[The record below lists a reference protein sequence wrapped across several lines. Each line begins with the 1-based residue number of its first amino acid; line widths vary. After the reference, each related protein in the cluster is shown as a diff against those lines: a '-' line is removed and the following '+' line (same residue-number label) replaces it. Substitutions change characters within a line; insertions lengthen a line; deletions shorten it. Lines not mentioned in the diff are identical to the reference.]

1 MPHFKPSTKA
11 FLAWLL
17 RLAVMSV
24 VVVVFAILGVL
35 GEVRTAIAQYD
46 VGDYQ
51 YLAEELPDYASFG
64 TQTFGDIQF
73 DSNGS
78 IEGVSDDVAEQMGY
92 NTGRNWSAG
101 AQLSDVIKL
110 GDLGQSFYPQALTI
124 SDIERKTGINTTDL
138 PLSSYAGLLEQQT
151 IESLS
156 TQLGIEGY
164 RLDEVAPIQ
173 TVFNEA
179 MLPQLEMEAAQELS
193 EVAQQL
199 GVPVD
204 EVLFEEFDPTQYI
217 ETELLK
223 YGEQSIGELLATPDL
238 LDEAVF
244 GDMTLDESLAT
255 IGDYSIS
262 DIPGLENLPIEEL
275 EGWQDL
281 VLSEV
286 PGLDSIPMGDFPN
299 PVAAITGGFGGTHD
313 VTYGHKESRVTPTK
327 FSITGSNEAGFRVQC
342 AQERGCAYLELEG
355 PGEMHGARWISGGS
369 GQGQQMV
376 EGGEGLLKMVNNG
389 MEPTG
394 RHPFGDVF
402 KIVLTNTTES
412 SGTGDFALYTRYC
425 QKSFFVDLGC
435 TPYFIGP
442 IPLWSTK
449 EKGFVLTGPLDGKGG
464 ASSGM
469 EVPPELQQYQTKNL
483 GGSYYGNSG
492 RPPSQIQMDE
502 ECLEGI
508 LAVTPSSQQSGAA
521 ENIPI
526 IIEAANEH
534 GLDRAQIAYVLA
546 TVQIE
551 TGGNGWG
558 PVEENGRP
566 CSYSGGCGWHGRG
579 YVQLTHDY
587 NYARVRDELGIDV
600 VSDPS
605 LVMQT
610 DTAAEIL
617 ISGMM
622 GGWFNGHGH
631 GLDYYVSEEEGRFDY
646 VQARRT
652 VNVQNKAGTI
662 ASYAQQYHSALMTC
676 ETLETSIGGEV
687 GSPIG
692 GVSLEEAIAY
702 QPTPG
707 QSFEAYRAYRNG
719 WHAGIDFDSRIGAGE
734 GGVVTSVTSGQ
745 VKEVVVITGTPS
757 GEPSVSV
764 RIVSTDSE
772 GRTIEQRYTHLSAS
786 SVQQALG
793 VNSIHEASGMPIS
806 AGQQIGLVGETD
818 YVSSGAHLDYKVKVN
833 GVNSDPQQFLQA
845 VANGGGTL
853 RTIDVGSGAM
863 GSTQVG
869 AIQ

>member
-1 MPHFKPSTKA
+1 VKQLHSRNQEL
-11 FLAWLL
+11 LATLL
-17 RLAVMSV
+17 RLTITFAVV
-24 VVVVFAILGVL
+24 IVFAFLGL
-35 GEVRTAIAQYD
+35 LAEVRTAIAQYD
-46 VGDYQ
+46 VSDYQ
-51 YLAEELPDYASFG
+51 HLAEDLPDYASFG
-64 TQTFGDIQF
+64 TQTFGDIRF
-73 DSNGS
+73 DQNGS

-101 AQLSDVIKL
+101 APLSDVIKL
-110 GDLGQSFYPQALTI
+110 GDLGQSFYPQVLTI

-204 EVLFEEFDPTQYI
+204 EVLLEEFDPTQYI

-275 EGWQDL
+275 EGWQDM

-313 VTYGHKESRVTPTK
+313 VTYGYMEHRWTPTK
-327 FSITGSNEAGFRVQC
+327 FSITGSNQAGFRVQC

-355 PGEMHGARWISGGS
+355 PGQMHGAQWMAGGS

-483 GGSYYGNSG
+483 GSSYYGNSG
-492 RPPSQIQMDE
+492 RPPSQVQMDE

-508 LAVTPSSQQSGAA
+508 LAEVPAAQQAGAA

-526 IIEAANEH
+526 IIEAANKH
-534 GLDRAQIAYVLA
+534 GLDRAQTAYVLA
-546 TVQIE
+546 TVEVE
-551 TGGNGWG
+551 TGGAGWA
-558 PVEENGRP
+558 PVEEWGKP
-566 CSYSGGCGWHGRG
+566 CDYSGGCGWHGRG

-605 LVMQT
+605 LALQP
-610 DTAAEIL
+610 DNAAEIM
-617 ISGMM
+617 INGMM
-622 GGWFNGHGH
+622 EGWFNGHGH
-631 GLDYYVSEEEGRFDY
+631 GLAYYVSDDHQDFY
-646 VQARRT
+646 NARRT
-652 VNVQNKAGTI
+652 VNVLDKADDLAI
-662 ASYAQQYHSALMTC
+662 YAEQYYQALSQC
-676 ETLETSIGGEV
+676 ETLETYV
-687 GSPIG
+687 GSVGAPVQPIKEYRTGTKSAQEYGASRSG
-692 GVSLEEAIAY
+692 GR
-702 QPTPG
+702 T
-707 QSFEAYRAYRNG
+707 
-719 WHAGIDFDSRIGAGE
+719 HAGQDFDITQGIDDDFQSYI
-734 GGVVTSVTSGQ
+734 GGVVTRVGYDPGGYGHYVDIYNAELGVVERIAEGAQLTVGIGDTVAPGQ
-745 VKEVVVITGTPS
+745 VVSIGESETGVIHVEYREPVNGQNQGGFGYSGTYDPIEFLENN
-757 GEPSVSV
+757 G
-764 RIVSTDSE
+764 IVSRQGTRVIPLIND
-772 GRTIEQRYTHLSAS
+772 
-786 SVQQALG
+786 
-793 VNSIHEASGMPIS
+793 
-806 AGQQIGLVGETD
+806 QI
-818 YVSSGAHLDYKVKVN
+818 A
-833 GVNSDPQQFLQA
+833 
-845 VANGGGTL
+845 GGG
-853 RTIDVGSGAM
+853 
-863 GSTQVG
+863 
-869 AIQ
+869 